1 MKNNNQNRNNL
12 KLFIL
17 AIVVVFTM
25 VSSVQCKAQNSKEN
39 TFNILT
45 IEKDRILKLADSYKA
60 LKPITVVDSVCNRS
74 AGGAHDFYS
83 EGDYWW
89 PDPNN
94 PDGPYIRKDGLT
106 NPNNFTAHREAMIRF
121 SEISGA
127 LASAYII
134 TKNEVYV
141 EALLP
146 HLKAWFIDEATVMN
160 PNLLYAQAIQGVV
173 TGRGI
178 GIIDTI
184 HLMEVAKAVRAIE
197 NSKTVSI
204 DDIDKIKAWFNSYLN
219 WITTHEYGIQ
229 ERDNGNNHSTCWFM
243 QVAVFAELTD
253 NFQLL
258 EYCRKMYKDVLL
270 PNQMAVDGS
279 FPLEIKRTKPY
290 GYSIFNLDAM
300 TAICQ
305 IVSIPSDNLF
315 EYETTDGKSIKK
327 GISFLYPY
335 LKSKN
340 EWPYQKDVMYWDE
353 WPVRS
358 ITTLFG
364 GLAYKN
370 SAYLE
375 LWKSLP
381 THFKTSEVVRNT
393 PIRFPILWLQ

>member
-1 MKNNNQNRNNL
+1 MKHCKIFWFIFFIVFNL
-12 KLFIL
+12 
-17 AIVVVFTM
+17 VVV
-25 VSSVQCKAQNSKEN
+25 AQNIAHNSEQEI
-39 TFNILT
+39 FNIVD
-45 IEKDRILKLADSYKA
+45 IEKERILKLAESCRA
-60 LKPITVVDSVCNRS
+60 LKPINVTDSVCNRS
-74 AGGAHDFYS
+74 AGNAHDFYS

-184 HLMEVAKAVRAIE
+184 HLMEVAKAVQAIE
-197 NSKTVSI
+197 NSKIISK
-204 DDIDKIKAWFNSYLN
+204 DNIDKIKAWFNSYLN

-315 EYETTDGKSIKK
+315 EYETTDGKSIKT

>member
-1 MKNNNQNRNNL
+1 MCIKRFNHFFKGISL
-12 KLFIL
+12 ILLGVLF
-17 AIVVVFTM
+17 FE
-25 VSSVQCKAQNSKEN
+25 CKAQHTAEN
-39 TFNILT
+39 TVNIIA
-45 IEKDRILKLADSYKA
+45 IEKVRVLKLAETYKT
-60 LKPITVVDSVCNRS
+60 LKPITVTDSVCDRS
-74 AGGAHDFYS
+74 AGGTNDFYS

-89 PDPNN
+89 PDPDN
-94 PDGPYIRKDGLT
+94 PKGPYIRKDGLT
-106 NPNNFTAHREAMIRF
+106 NPNNFTFHREAMIRF
-121 SEISGA
+121 SEISAA

-134 TKNEVYV
+134 TKNEDYV
-141 EALLP
+141 KVLMP
-146 HLKAWFIDEATVMN
+146 HLKAWFIDEATLMN

-184 HLMEVAKAVRAIE
+184 HFMEVAKAVQAIE
-197 NSKTVSI
+197 NSNVVSSE
-204 DDIDKIKAWFNSYLN
+204 DITKIKAWFNSYLS
-219 WITTHEYGIQ
+219 WITTHEYGIA
-229 ERDNGNNHSTCWFM
+229 ERDNGNNHSTCWVM
-243 QVAVFAELTD
+243 QVAVFAELTNNKEVMD
-253 NFQLL
+253 
-258 EYCRKMYKDVLL
+258 YCRKMYKDVLL

-305 IVSIPSDNLF
+305 IVSTPSDNLF

-335 LKSKN
+335 LKNKN

-381 THFKTSEVVRNT
+381 TNFKTNEVVRNT
-393 PIRFPILWLQ
+393 PIRFPILWVQ